1 MKAMDVRFRIGLR
14 AVTLVIILGTV
25 VVVEEEEGYLAA
37 MLVPRDLIV
46 ISKGLEDSLPASSN
60 LHFDP
65 LHPNRQS
72 QRGRAN

>member
-1 MKAMDVRFRIGLR
+1 MCCGDSSFKE
-14 AVTLVIILGTV
+14 AVVEMVVL

-65 LHPNRQS
+65 LHPSRQS